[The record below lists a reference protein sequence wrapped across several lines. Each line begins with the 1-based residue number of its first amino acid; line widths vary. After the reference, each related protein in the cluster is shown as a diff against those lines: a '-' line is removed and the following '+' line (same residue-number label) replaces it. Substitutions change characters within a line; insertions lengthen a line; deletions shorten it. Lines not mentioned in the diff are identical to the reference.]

1 MAICSYHLWKKAKDR
16 LPESYFDD
24 VDDRDQYDLNIIQY
38 EKRTPIASRY
48 LSQAHSTYLRDAE
61 LLDIYFDVSYF
72 FFFVINDK
80 FSKFLY

>member
-72 FFFVINDK
+72 FFFCHK
-80 FSKFLY
+80 R